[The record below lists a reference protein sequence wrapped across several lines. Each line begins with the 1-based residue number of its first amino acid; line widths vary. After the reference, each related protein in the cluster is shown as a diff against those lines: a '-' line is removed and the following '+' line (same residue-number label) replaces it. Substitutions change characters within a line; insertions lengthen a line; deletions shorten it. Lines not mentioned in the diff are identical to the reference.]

1 MVDADDDSEYGF
13 FRRLLRE
20 GGCDVEIGAPGGG
33 VEALKKAPSFTNANA
48 CTTSM
53 RQVAASRV
61 SGLLAASCLS
71 RSP

>member
-1 MVDADDDSEYGF
+1 MVDADADSEYGF
-13 FRRLLRE
+13 FRLLLRE
-20 GGCDVEIGAPGGG
+20 GGCDVEIGA
-33 VEALKKAPSFTNANA
+33 EAFKKAPSFTNANA

-61 SGLLAASCLS
+61 SGLLAASCVS